1 MLLHF
6 KHVWRIASLVVLTL
20 LSIELHAT
28 HNRAGEITYTHRPD
42 MGPFMYEI
50 KIQTCTKSSS
60 LADRPWLKIRYG
72 DEGPNVTESDLDS
85 LPRVQIID
93 QPGIDAQLNIYT
105 GFHNYGGPGVFNL
118 VVIDPNR
125 NSDIN
130 NIRNSVSVVF
140 CIQTELVIGIA
151 TGHNNSVQLLN
162 PPKERA
168 CIFQPWIH
176 NPGAYDP
183 DGDSLVYSLV
193 PCLEDENTPISS
205 WEMPDV
211 STPGT
216 DDVFSINSQ
225 TGDVTWLVPNLAG
238 EFNIAILIKEYR
250 NGIYVGSVL
259 RDMQIDVI
267 NCGNQAPIL
276 ADLPDYCIEAGQT
289 LIVHVTASDPDG
301 DALTYSAYGGPLSSV
316 ENEASFNTASRTF
329 SWTPQCEEVRNQT
342 YAVSFEVT
350 DDGNI
355 PLTDIETINIR
366 VVAPRVENPEALA
379 TGNSIA
385 LNWDETPCAPVFTES
400 EAAQV
405 VYKVYRRA
413 DLFGFVPDSCEVGVP
428 EYTGYEEIG
437 QTQGLGNTS
446 YTDTDVFYGGIYCYM
461 IATCWP
467 DGAISYASAE
477 FCDTIKKDIP
487 VITKVSIETTDIA
500 TGSDTIWWSSPNDLD
515 TLIFTG
521 PYQYKLLYV
530 QGNGTPSEIVYETD
544 VSPYLLIQEY
554 EFIHQ
559 NINTQDNA
567 HRYSVQIFSNGELV
581 NTSSAAS
588 SPFLLTTPQD
598 NAVAI
603 TIEENIPWVNTRYFV
618 YRKDPGELDYALVGE
633 TETRNY
639 LDTGLVNNQVY
650 CYKVLCQGTY
660 NASFVPDPL
669 FNWSQEVCAR
679 PYDQTPPCAPELTV
693 NADCETQLATLVWN
707 NPNNTCADDVTAYNI
722 YYAPTSADTLKLL
735 AQISNLTDTI
745 FLFNEDGL
753 FNSIAGCFAVTA
765 LDSLN
770 LWPDGSLNQNE
781 SALSNVVCTDNC
793 PLYFLPNI
801 FTPNGDGNNDFFLPI
816 ADRFVKDV
824 KFQVFNRWG
833 TLVFETNDHKIMWN
847 GTNKDTGELTADGV
861 YYYAIEVNTIRL
873 EGIVTEKFKG
883 YIQVVGATKA
893 TPTE

>member
-1 MLLHF
+1 MP
-6 KHVWRIASLVVLTL
+6 
-20 LSIELHAT
+20 LSIRHFWFSLCFALLTVWSQEAQAT

-42 MGPFMYEI
+42 LGPYTYEI

-72 DEGPNVTESDLDS
+72 DEGANVSENELDS
-85 LPRVQIID
+85 LPRTQIID
-93 QPGIDAQLNIYT
+93 QVGIDAQINIYL
-105 GFHNYGGPGVFNL
+105 GYHNYGGPGIYQL
-118 VVIDPNR
+118 VVEDPNR

-140 CIQTELVIGIA
+140 CIQTELVIGVA

-193 PCLEDENTPISS
+193 PCLEGANSPISS

-211 STPGT
+211 STPGP
-216 DDVFSINSQ
+216 DDVFTINSQ

-250 NGIYVGSVL
+250 NGLYVGSVL

-267 NCGNQAPIL
+267 NCGNQAPII

-289 LIVHVTASDPDG
+289 LIVHVDASDPDG
-301 DALTYSAYGGPLSSV
+301 DQLTYSAYGGPLSSV

-329 SWTPQCEEVRNQT
+329 SWTPQCEEVRNQS
-342 YAVSFEVT
+342 YSVSFEVT

-355 PLTDIETINIR
+355 PLTDIETINIK

-385 LNWDETPCAPVFTES
+385 LNWDETPCADVFSES
-400 EAAQV
+400 EANQV
-405 VYKVYRRA
+405 VYKIYRRA
-413 DLFGFVPDSCEVGVP
+413 DLFGFDPDSCEVGVP
-428 EYTGYEEIG
+428 SYTGYVEIG
-437 QTQGLGNTS
+437 QSQGLSNTS
-446 YTDTDVFYGGIYCYM
+446 FTDDEVFYGGIYCYM
-461 IATCWP
+461 VATCWP

-477 FCDTIKKDIP
+477 FCDTIRKDAP
-487 VITKVSIETTDIA
+487 VITKVSIGATDIA
-500 TGSDTIWWSSPNDLD
+500 LGVDTISWSPPTDLD
-515 TLIFTG
+515 TLNFAG
-521 PYQYKLLYV
+521 PYQYKLMHFAGDGAPNELVYE
-530 QGNGTPSEIVYETD
+530 SEISPFLIATD
-544 VSPYLLIQEY
+544 FTYVHENL
-554 EFIHQ
+554 
-559 NINTQDNA
+559 NTDALA
-567 HRYSVQIFSNGELV
+567 HRYQVQFYSNGELV
-581 NTSSAAS
+581 RNSSEAS
-588 SPFLLTTPQD
+588 SVFLVTTPQD
-598 NAVAI
+598 NSVGI
-603 TIEENIPWVNTRYFV
+603 SLIEDVPWTNTRYFI
-618 YRKDPGELDYALVGE
+618 YRKDPNATEFLLVGE
-633 TETRNY
+633 STTKNY
-639 LDTGLVNNQVY
+639 VDTGLVNNQVY

-669 FNWSQEVCAR
+669 WNWTQEVCVR
-679 PYDQTPPCAPELTV
+679 PYDQTPPCAPELSV
-693 NADCETQLATLVWN
+693 DGDCDLQTSTLVWN
-707 NPNNTCADDVTAYNI
+707 NPNNSCADDVTAYNI

-735 AQISNLTDTI
+735 AQISNLSDTI
-745 FLFNEDGL
+745 FVFNQDGL

-770 LWPDGSLNQNE
+770 LWPDGELHQNE
-781 SALSNVVCTDNC
+781 SALSNVVCVDNC
-793 PLYFLPNI
+793 PIYFLPNI
-801 FTPNGDGNNDFFLPI
+801 FSPNGDGANDFFVPI

-824 KFQVFNRWG
+824 NFQVFNRWG
-833 TLVFETNDHKIMWN
+833 TLVYQTNNHKLMWN
-847 GTNKDTGELTADGV
+847 GTAKESGELVADGV
-861 YYYAIEVNTIRL
+861 YYYTIEVNTIRL
-873 EGIVTEKFKG
+873 QGIVTETIKG
-883 YIQVVGATKA
+883 YIQVVDATKA